1 MNRITTTIFTILSGP
16 PGLFPEGNRPVVQN
30 TITNTHMLLSR
41 TLQLLSVLLPLLSLV
56 LPEVQK
62 LCLDWGSSLAHTLRG
77 VDQQDFPHT
86 LTHTVNE

>member
-16 PGLFPEGNRPVVQN
+16 PGLFPEGNRPVVHY
-30 TITNTHMLLSR
+30 TITHMLLSR
-41 TLQLLSVLLPLLSLV
+41 TLQLLSVLLLLLSLV

-86 LTHTVNE
+86 FTHTVNK